1 MDREAEAKEPC
12 RVTVVVL
19 SCDRP
24 GMLRETLRS
33 VLGQASAGFR
43 LIVSDNSSN
52 DQVATMLTEEF
63 PAVECR
69 RRQPQL
75 PALTH
80 FRTVIEEA
88 AGEYL
93 VMFHDDDL
101 MAPTFVAEL
110 SSVLDANPDAAAAAC
125 NAYFMQ
131 DGRKTDRKFFE
142 GMHGPLVHRSAES
155 LLVPYLRSGRVAPA
169 PFPGYMYRLDAIRGL
184 ALDPREGG
192 KYSDVSFLIK
202 TVRRG
207 AVIWIEKPL
216 MWYRLHGGND
226 SGRDD
231 IAQRLKLVRF
241 IGRSTSLNRRDP
253 LLTEFRFRIHLM
265 SWRRVGAKVR
275 AARPG
280 RYGTIGRFLLRMA
293 PVVVVRNPA
302 IIYLACLRLAFRLRQ
317 WMGRSTAS
325 KVSA

>member
-1 MDREAEAKEPC
+1 
-12 RVTVVVL
+12 VTVVVL

-24 GMLRETLRS
+24 GMLRQTLRS
-33 VLGQASAGFR
+33 VLGQTSTGFR

-52 DQVATMLTEEF
+52 DQVATMLAEEF
-63 PAVECR
+63 PDVECR
-69 RRQPQL
+69 RRQPQIL
-75 PALTH
+75 ALTH

-131 DGRKTDRKFFE
+131 DDRKTDRTFFA

-155 LLVPYLRSGRVAPA
+155 LLAPYLRSGRVAPA
-169 PFPGYMYRLDAIRGL
+169 PFPGYMYRLEAIRGL
-184 ALDPREGG
+184 TLDPREGG

-207 AVIWIEKPL
+207 TVIWIEKPL

-241 IGRSTSLNRRDP
+241 VCRTTSLKRRDP

-265 SWRRVGAKVR
+265 SWRRAGASVR
-275 AARPG
+275 AKRPA

-293 PVVVVRNPA
+293 PVVLVRNPA
-302 IIYLACLRLAFRLRQ
+302 IIYLACQRMAMRVKE
-317 WMGRSTAS
+317 WMARPIAT